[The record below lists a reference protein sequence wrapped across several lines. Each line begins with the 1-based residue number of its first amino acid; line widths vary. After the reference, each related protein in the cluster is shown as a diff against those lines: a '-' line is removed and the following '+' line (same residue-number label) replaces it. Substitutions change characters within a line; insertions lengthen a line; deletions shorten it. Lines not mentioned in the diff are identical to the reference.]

1 MRTGAVCESKAT
13 WPTGGSRS
21 TVSELSEGRTCTL
34 AVSGPTSTV
43 VGGTSSRP
51 TIPPST
57 ATTAVVVMCSRRA
70 LRRRSRRRRT
80 GVLSADDSVGSPPGD
95 PASVD
100 SGTLDS
106 GSVDSRSVDS
116 RSADSGSVG
125 TGSRPGSTGSCG
137 GSASVEL
144 TGGSTEEADAA
155 RLLGGDLGVGD
166 LLARD
171 QHGAALVVH
180 ERDGGAVG
188 DRAAEPLEEG
198 VGLLLGLDDD
208 LAGGVLDADTD
219 LHDLTFP
226 PPPGRGRSL
235 LCSRGVY
242 ASAGG
247 SAASSA
253 PSTTPAIRGWSS
265 GAKPVRPCT
274 TAVVMVARIDSRSA
288 SSLAPCSSCAV
299 VCVIAMTP
307 RPSTRDS
314 SAPIRREAVS
324 TAASSTAMRS
334 STRTTRS
341 WTSSEITS

>member
-1 MRTGAVCESKAT
+1 
-13 WPTGGSRS
+13 
-21 TVSELSEGRTCTL
+21 VSELSEGRTCTL

-80 GVLSADDSVGSPPGD
+80 GVLSADDAVGSPPGD
-95 PASVD
+95 PAAVD
-100 SGTLDS
+100 SG
-106 GSVDSRSVDS
+106 
-116 RSADSGSVG
+116 SADSGSVG

-219 LHDLTFP
+219 LHDL
-226 PPPGRGRSL
+226 
-235 LCSRGVY
+235 
-242 ASAGG
+242 
-247 SAASSA
+247 
-253 PSTTPAIRGWSS
+253 
-265 GAKPVRPCT
+265 
-274 TAVVMVARIDSRSA
+274 
-288 SSLAPCSSCAV
+288 
-299 VCVIAMTP
+299 
-307 RPSTRDS
+307 
-314 SAPIRREAVS
+314 
-324 TAASSTAMRS
+324 
-334 STRTTRS
+334 
-341 WTSSEITS
+341 